1 MNNTQSSPRSNII
14 IAIMLSALTYW
25 LFAQSFINI
34 GPLVGQTYQTSP
46 AVLNLSISLTSFA
59 TGIFMVAAGDI
70 ADKIGQLRMTYMGLI
85 ISMFASLLLIISD
98 ITALLIIGRILQ
110 GLSAAI
116 LLPSTV
122 GVLNNQFK
130 GDHLRRAISY
140 LMISTV
146 GGIGLAGV
154 IGGLIATNFG
164 WQTNFIISIVI
175 AFIAILL
182 LKGTP
187 EKVSQHSHRHPF
199 DYKGMSIFAV
209 MIGSFTL
216 LLTQGFE
223 QGWFSTSSFI
233 CLSIF
238 IITTLIFIIIERR
251 HEVPFIDFSVLRN
264 RPFIGAFLNNFVLNS
279 GLGVTV
285 VFFIYAQTHLGLSAA
300 QSGLVTLPYAIVAV
314 AMIRL
319 GEKATLRFGGKLML
333 IIGPLFPVIG
343 ITIISMTS
351 LQPSQYIIAVVIG
364 FVICAIGNGL
374 VATPG
379 LTIAIFSMPNEKV
392 GLATGLYKMSGT
404 LGGAFGIA
412 LSTTVFSIL
421 QLNYAPSVAAT
432 VTFIVSIVLMILGS
446 LSAYMIIPSFQKQ
459 LNLKYNRRIMFRNIC
474 ITLK

>member
-130 GDHLRRAISY
+130 GEHLRRAISY

-154 IGGLIATNFG
+154 IGGLIASNFG

-223 QGWFSTSSFI
+223 QGWFSTFSII

-343 ITIISMTS
+343 ITIISMTQ
-351 LQPSQYIIAVVIG
+351 LLASQYVIAVIIG

-412 LSTTVFSIL
+412 LSTTVFSML
-421 QLNYAPSVAAT
+421 QLNYAPSVSAT

-446 LSAYMIIPSFQKQ
+446 LSAYMIIPKTVKS
-459 LNLKYNRRIMFRNIC
+459 
-474 ITLK
+474 

>member
-98 ITALLIIGRILQ
+98 ITALLIISRILQ

-223 QGWFSTSSFI
+223 QGWFSTFSFI

-285 VFFIYAQTHLGLSAA
+285 VFFIFAQTHLGLSAA

-412 LSTTVFSIL
+412 ISTTVFSML
-421 QLNYAPSVAAT
+421 QLNYTPSVAAT

-446 LSAYMIIPSFQKQ
+446 LSAYMIIPKTVKS
-459 LNLKYNRRIMFRNIC
+459 
-474 ITLK
+474 

>member
-130 GDHLRRAISY
+130 EEHLRRAISY

-164 WQTNFIISIVI
+164 WQMNFIISIVI

-223 QGWFSTSSFI
+223 QGWFSTFSFI

-343 ITIISMTS
+343 ITIISMTQLS
-351 LQPSQYIIAVVIG
+351 ASQYVIAVIIG

-412 LSTTVFSIL
+412 LSTTVFSML

-446 LSAYMIIPSFQKQ
+446 LSAYMIIPKTVKS
-459 LNLKYNRRIMFRNIC
+459 
-474 ITLK
+474 

>member
-85 ISMFASLLLIISD
+85 ISMVASLLLIISD

-122 GVLNNQFK
+122 GVLNTQFK

-223 QGWFSTSSFI
+223 QGWFSTFSFI

-285 VFFIYAQTHLGLSAA
+285 VFFIYAQTHLSLSAA

-364 FVICAIGNGL
+364 FIICAIGNGL

-412 LSTTVFSIL
+412 LNTTVFSML

-446 LSAYMIIPSFQKQ
+446 LSAYIIIPKTVKS
-459 LNLKYNRRIMFRNIC
+459 
-474 ITLK
+474 

>member
-1 MNNTQSSPRSNII
+1 MNHTQSSTRSHII

-34 GPLVGQTYQTSP
+34 GPLVGQTYHTSP
-46 AVLNLSISLTSFA
+46 AILNLSISLTSFA

-70 ADKIGQLRMTYMGLI
+70 ADKIGQLKMTYIGLI
-85 ISMFASLLLIISD
+85 VSIIGSILLIISD
-98 ITALLIIGRILQ
+98 ITALLILGRILQ

-154 IGGLIATNFG
+154 IGGFIATNFG

-175 AFIAILL
+175 ALIAILL
-182 LKGTP
+182 LKGTS
-187 EKVSQHSHRHPF
+187 EKVRQHRTHHPF
-199 DYKGMSIFAV
+199 DYKGMTVFAV

-223 QGWFSTSSFI
+223 QGWFSTFSYI
-233 CLSIF
+233 CLGIF
-238 IITTLIFIIIERR
+238 VISTIIFIIIERR
-251 HEVPFIDFSVLRN
+251 HTTPFIDFAVFRN

-333 IIGPLFPVIG
+333 IIGPMFPVIG
-343 ITIISMTS
+343 ITIISMTQLS
-351 LQPSQYIIAVVIG
+351 ASQYVIAVVIG

-412 LSTTVFSIL
+412 LSTTVFSML
-421 QLNYAPSVAAT
+421 QLNYTPSVAAT
-432 VTFIVSIVLMILGS
+432 VTFLVSIILMILGS
-446 LSAYMIIPSFQKQ
+446 LSAYMIIPKTVKS
-459 LNLKYNRRIMFRNIC
+459 
-474 ITLK
+474 

>member
-1 MNNTQSSPRSNII
+1 MNHTQSSTRSHII

-34 GPLVGQTYQTSP
+34 GPLVGQTYHTSP
-46 AVLNLSISLTSFA
+46 AILNLSISLTSFA

-70 ADKIGQLRMTYMGLI
+70 ADKIGQLKMTYIGLI
-85 ISMFASLLLIISD
+85 ASIIGSILLIISD
-98 ITALLIIGRILQ
+98 ITALLILGRILQ

-122 GVLNNQFK
+122 GVLNHQFN

-175 AFIAILL
+175 ALIAILL
-182 LKGTP
+182 LKGTS
-187 EKVSQHSHRHPF
+187 EKVRQHRTHHPF
-199 DYKGMSIFAV
+199 DYKGMTVFAV

-223 QGWFSTSSFI
+223 QGWFSKFSYI
-233 CLSIF
+233 CLSTF
-238 IITTLIFIIIERR
+238 IISTIIFIIIERR
-251 HEVPFIDFSVLRN
+251 LTAPFIDFAVFRN

-300 QSGLVTLPYAIVAV
+300 QSGLVTLPYAIVAI

-343 ITIISMTS
+343 ITVISMTQLS
-351 LQPSQYIIAVVIG
+351 ASQYVMAVVIG

-412 LSTTVFSIL
+412 LSTTVFSML
-421 QLNYAPSVAAT
+421 QLNYAPNVAAT

-446 LSAYMIIPSFQKQ
+446 LSAFIIIPKTVKS
-459 LNLKYNRRIMFRNIC
+459 
-474 ITLK
+474 

>member
-25 LFAQSFINI
+25 LFAQSLINI

-130 GDHLRRAISY
+130 GEHLRRAISY

-223 QGWFSTSSFI
+223 QGWFSTFSFI

-343 ITIISMTS
+343 ITIISMTQLS
-351 LQPSQYIIAVVIG
+351 ASQYVIAVIIG

-412 LSTTVFSIL
+412 LSTTVFSML

-446 LSAYMIIPSFQKQ
+446 LSAYMIIPKTVKS
-459 LNLKYNRRIMFRNIC
+459 
-474 ITLK
+474 

>member
-1 MNNTQSSPRSNII
+1 
-14 IAIMLSALTYW
+14 MLSALTYW

-34 GPLVGQTYQTSP
+34 GPLVGQTYHTSP
-46 AVLNLSISLTSFA
+46 AILNLSISLTSFA

-70 ADKIGQLRMTYMGLI
+70 ADKIGQLKMTYIGLI
-85 ISMFASLLLIISD
+85 ASIIGSILLIISD
-98 ITALLIIGRILQ
+98 ITALLILGRILQ

-122 GVLNNQFK
+122 GVLNHQFN

-175 AFIAILL
+175 ALIAILL
-182 LKGTP
+182 LKGTS
-187 EKVSQHSHRHPF
+187 EKVRQHRTHHPF
-199 DYKGMSIFAV
+199 DYKGMTVFAV

-223 QGWFSTSSFI
+223 QGWFSKFSYI
-233 CLSIF
+233 CLSTF
-238 IITTLIFIIIERR
+238 IISTIIFIIIERR
-251 HEVPFIDFSVLRN
+251 LTAPFIDFAVFRN

-300 QSGLVTLPYAIVAV
+300 QSGLVTLPYAIVAI

-343 ITIISMTS
+343 ITVISMTQLS
-351 LQPSQYIIAVVIG
+351 ASQYVMAVVIG

-412 LSTTVFSIL
+412 LSTTVFSML

-446 LSAYMIIPSFQKQ
+446 LSAFIIIPKTVKS
-459 LNLKYNRRIMFRNIC
+459 
-474 ITLK
+474 

>member
-1 MNNTQSSPRSNII
+1 
-14 IAIMLSALTYW
+14 
-25 LFAQSFINI
+25 
-34 GPLVGQTYQTSP
+34 
-46 AVLNLSISLTSFA
+46 
-59 TGIFMVAAGDI
+59 
-70 ADKIGQLRMTYMGLI
+70 MTYMGLI

-223 QGWFSTSSFI
+223 QGWFSTFSFI

-285 VFFIYAQTHLGLSAA
+285 VFFIFAQTHLGLSAA

-412 LSTTVFSIL
+412 ISTTVFSML
-421 QLNYAPSVAAT
+421 QLNYTPSVAAT

-446 LSAYMIIPSFQKQ
+446 LSAYMIIPKTVKS
-459 LNLKYNRRIMFRNIC
+459 
-474 ITLK
+474 

>member
-85 ISMFASLLLIISD
+85 ISMVASLLLIISD

-130 GDHLRRAISY
+130 GDYLRRAISY

-154 IGGLIATNFG
+154 IGGLIGTNFG

-175 AFIAILL
+175 AFIALLL

-223 QGWFSTSSFI
+223 QGWFSTFSFI

-251 HEVPFIDFSVLRN
+251 HEVPFIDFSVLSN

-412 LSTTVFSIL
+412 LSTTVFSML

-446 LSAYMIIPSFQKQ
+446 LSAYMIIPKTVKS
-459 LNLKYNRRIMFRNIC
+459 
-474 ITLK
+474 

>member
-1 MNNTQSSPRSNII
+1 MNHTQSSTRSHII

-34 GPLVGQTYQTSP
+34 GPLVGQTYHTSP
-46 AVLNLSISLTSFA
+46 AILNLSISLTSFA

-70 ADKIGQLRMTYMGLI
+70 ADKIGQLKMTYIGLI
-85 ISMFASLLLIISD
+85 ASIIGSILLIISD
-98 ITALLIIGRILQ
+98 ITALLILGRILQ

-122 GVLNNQFK
+122 GVLNHQFN

-175 AFIAILL
+175 ALIAILL
-182 LKGTP
+182 LKGTS
-187 EKVSQHSHRHPF
+187 EKVRQHRTHHPF
-199 DYKGMSIFAV
+199 DYKGMTVFSV

-223 QGWFSTSSFI
+223 QGWFSKFSYI
-233 CLSIF
+233 CLSTF
-238 IITTLIFIIIERR
+238 IISTIIFIIIERR
-251 HEVPFIDFSVLRN
+251 LTAPFIDFAVFRN

-300 QSGLVTLPYAIVAV
+300 QSGLVTLPYAIVAI

-343 ITIISMTS
+343 ITVISMTQLS
-351 LQPSQYIIAVVIG
+351 ASQYVMAVVIG

-412 LSTTVFSIL
+412 LSTTVFSML

-446 LSAYMIIPSFQKQ
+446 LSAFIIIPKTVKS
-459 LNLKYNRRIMFRNIC
+459 
-474 ITLK
+474 

>member
-130 GDHLRRAISY
+130 GEHLRRAISY

-154 IGGLIATNFG
+154 ISGLIASNFG

-223 QGWFSTSSFI
+223 QGWFSTFSII

-343 ITIISMTS
+343 ITIISMTQ
-351 LQPSQYIIAVVIG
+351 LLASQYVIAVIIG

-412 LSTTVFSIL
+412 LSTTVFSML

-446 LSAYMIIPSFQKQ
+446 LSAYMIIPKTVKS
-459 LNLKYNRRIMFRNIC
+459 
-474 ITLK
+474 

>member
-98 ITALLIIGRILQ
+98 ITALLIISRILQ

-130 GDHLRRAISY
+130 GEHLRRAISY

-223 QGWFSTSSFI
+223 QGWFSTFSFI

-343 ITIISMTS
+343 ITIISMTQLS
-351 LQPSQYIIAVVIG
+351 ASQYVIAVIIG

-412 LSTTVFSIL
+412 LSTTVFSML

-432 VTFIVSIVLMILGS
+432 VTFIISIVLMILGS
-446 LSAYMIIPSFQKQ
+446 LSAYMIIPKTVKS
-459 LNLKYNRRIMFRNIC
+459 
-474 ITLK
+474 

>member
-1 MNNTQSSPRSNII
+1 MTFYIYFLQGVTSVNNTQSSPRSNII

-223 QGWFSTSSFI
+223 QGWFSTFSFI
-233 CLSIF
+233 CLSII

-412 LSTTVFSIL
+412 LSTTVFSML

-432 VTFIVSIVLMILGS
+432 ITFIVSIVLMILGS
-446 LSAYMIIPSFQKQ
+446 LSAYMIIPKTVKS
-459 LNLKYNRRIMFRNIC
+459 
-474 ITLK
+474 

>member
-34 GPLVGQTYQTSP
+34 GPLVGQTYQNSP

-154 IGGLIATNFG
+154 IGGLIASNFG

-223 QGWFSTSSFI
+223 QGWFSTFSII

-238 IITTLIFIIIERR
+238 SITTLIFIIIERR

-343 ITIISMTS
+343 ITIISMTQLS
-351 LQPSQYIIAVVIG
+351 ASQYVIAVIIG

-412 LSTTVFSIL
+412 LSTTVFSML

-446 LSAYMIIPSFQKQ
+446 LSAYMIIPKTVKS
-459 LNLKYNRRIMFRNIC
+459 
-474 ITLK
+474 

>member
-1 MNNTQSSPRSNII
+1 MNHTQSSPRSKII

-85 ISMFASLLLIISD
+85 ISMVASLLLIISD

-130 GDHLRRAISY
+130 EDHLRRAISY

-223 QGWFSTSSFI
+223 QGWFSTFSFI

-374 VATPG
+374 VATPC

-412 LSTTVFSIL
+412 LSTTVFSML

-446 LSAYMIIPSFQKQ
+446 LSAYMIIPKTVKS
-459 LNLKYNRRIMFRNIC
+459 
-474 ITLK
+474 

>member
-1 MNNTQSSPRSNII
+1 MNHTQSSTRSHII

-34 GPLVGQTYQTSP
+34 GPLVGQTYHTSP
-46 AVLNLSISLTSFA
+46 AILNLSISLTSFA

-70 ADKIGQLRMTYMGLI
+70 ADKIGQLKMTYIGLI
-85 ISMFASLLLIISD
+85 ASIIGSILLIISD
-98 ITALLIIGRILQ
+98 ITALLILGRILQ

-122 GVLNNQFK
+122 GVLNNQFN

-154 IGGLIATNFG
+154 IGGLIATNLG

-175 AFIAILL
+175 ALIAILL
-182 LKGTP
+182 LKGTS
-187 EKVSQHSHRHPF
+187 EKVRQHRTHHPF
-199 DYKGMSIFAV
+199 DYKGMTVFAV

-223 QGWFSTSSFI
+223 QGWFSKFSYI
-233 CLSIF
+233 CLSTF
-238 IITTLIFIIIERR
+238 IISTIIFIIIERR
-251 HEVPFIDFSVLRN
+251 LTAPFIDFAVFRN

-300 QSGLVTLPYAIVAV
+300 QSGLVTLPYAIVAI

-343 ITIISMTS
+343 ITVISITQLS
-351 LQPSQYIIAVVIG
+351 ASQYVMAVVIG

-412 LSTTVFSIL
+412 LSTTVFSML

-446 LSAYMIIPSFQKQ
+446 LSAFIIIPKTVKS
-459 LNLKYNRRIMFRNIC
+459 
-474 ITLK
+474 

>member
-130 GDHLRRAISY
+130 GEHLRRAISY

-154 IGGLIATNFG
+154 IGGLIASNFG

-223 QGWFSTSSFI
+223 QGWFSTFSII

-238 IITTLIFIIIERR
+238 IITTLIFIIITTLIFIIIERR

-343 ITIISMTS
+343 ITIISMTQ
-351 LQPSQYIIAVVIG
+351 LLASQYVIAVIIG

-412 LSTTVFSIL
+412 LSTTVFSML

-446 LSAYMIIPSFQKQ
+446 LSAYMIIPKTVKS
-459 LNLKYNRRIMFRNIC
+459 
-474 ITLK
+474 

>member
-223 QGWFSTSSFI
+223 QGWFSTFSII

-238 IITTLIFIIIERR
+238 SITMLIFIIIERR

-412 LSTTVFSIL
+412 LSTTVFSML
-421 QLNYAPSVAAT
+421 QLNYTPSVAAT
-432 VTFIVSIVLMILGS
+432 VTFIVSIILMMLGS
-446 LSAYMIIPSFQKQ
+446 LSAYMIIPKTVKS
-459 LNLKYNRRIMFRNIC
+459 
-474 ITLK
+474 

>member
-85 ISMFASLLLIISD
+85 INMVASLLLIISD

-130 GDHLRRAISY
+130 GDYLRRAISY

-154 IGGLIATNFG
+154 IGGLIGTNFG

-223 QGWFSTSSFI
+223 QGWFSTFSFI

-251 HEVPFIDFSVLRN
+251 HEVPFIDFSVLSN

-412 LSTTVFSIL
+412 LSTTVFSML

-446 LSAYMIIPSFQKQ
+446 LSAYMIIPKTVKS
-459 LNLKYNRRIMFRNIC
+459 
-474 ITLK
+474 

>member
-85 ISMFASLLLIISD
+85 ISMVASLLLIISD

-130 GDHLRRAISY
+130 GDQLRRAISY

-223 QGWFSTSSFI
+223 QGWFSTFSFI

-251 HEVPFIDFSVLRN
+251 HEVPFIDFSVLSN

-412 LSTTVFSIL
+412 LSTTVFSML

-446 LSAYMIIPSFQKQ
+446 LSAYMIIPKTVKS
-459 LNLKYNRRIMFRNIC
+459 
-474 ITLK
+474 

>member
-70 ADKIGQLRMTYMGLI
+70 ADKIGQLRMTCMGLI
-85 ISMFASLLLIISD
+85 ISMVASLLLIISD

-130 GDHLRRAISY
+130 GDYLRRAISY

-154 IGGLIATNFG
+154 IGGLIGTNFG

-223 QGWFSTSSFI
+223 QGWFSTFSFI

-251 HEVPFIDFSVLRN
+251 HEVPFIDFSVLSN

-412 LSTTVFSIL
+412 LSTTVFSML

-446 LSAYMIIPSFQKQ
+446 LSAYMIIPKIVKS
-459 LNLKYNRRIMFRNIC
+459 
-474 ITLK
+474 

>member
-1 MNNTQSSPRSNII
+1 MNHTQSSTRSHII

-34 GPLVGQTYQTSP
+34 GPLVGQTYHTSP
-46 AVLNLSISLTSFA
+46 AILNLSISLTSFA

-70 ADKIGQLRMTYMGLI
+70 ADKIGQLKMTYIGLI
-85 ISMFASLLLIISD
+85 ASIIGSILLIISD
-98 ITALLIIGRILQ
+98 ITALLILGRILQ

-122 GVLNNQFK
+122 GVLNHQFN

-175 AFIAILL
+175 ALIAILL
-182 LKGTP
+182 LKGTS
-187 EKVSQHSHRHPF
+187 EKVRQHRTHHPF
-199 DYKGMSIFAV
+199 DYKGMTVFAV

-223 QGWFSTSSFI
+223 QGWFSKFSYI
-233 CLSIF
+233 CLSTF
-238 IITTLIFIIIERR
+238 IISTIIFIIIERR
-251 HEVPFIDFSVLRN
+251 LTAPFIDFAVFRN

-300 QSGLVTLPYAIVAV
+300 QSGLVTLPYAIVAI

-343 ITIISMTS
+343 ITVISMTQLS
-351 LQPSQYIIAVVIG
+351 ASQYVMAVVIG

-379 LTIAIFSMPNEKV
+379 LTIAFFSMPNEKV

-412 LSTTVFSIL
+412 LSTTVFSML

-446 LSAYMIIPSFQKQ
+446 LSAFIIIPKTVKS
-459 LNLKYNRRIMFRNIC
+459 
-474 ITLK
+474 

>member
-1 MNNTQSSPRSNII
+1 MNHTQSSPRSNII

-130 GDHLRRAISY
+130 GDQLRRAISY

-182 LKGTP
+182 LKSTP

-223 QGWFSTSSFI
+223 QGWFSTFSFI

-285 VFFIYAQTHLGLSAA
+285 VFFIYAQTYLGLSAA

-412 LSTTVFSIL
+412 LSTTVFSML

-446 LSAYMIIPSFQKQ
+446 LSAFIIIPKTVKS
-459 LNLKYNRRIMFRNIC
+459 
-474 ITLK
+474 

>member
-130 GDHLRRAISY
+130 GEHLRRAISY

-223 QGWFSTSSFI
+223 QGWFSKFSII

-379 LTIAIFSMPNEKV
+379 LTIAIFSMTNEKV

-412 LSTTVFSIL
+412 LSTTVFSML

-446 LSAYMIIPSFQKQ
+446 LSAYMIIPKTVKS
-459 LNLKYNRRIMFRNIC
+459 
-474 ITLK
+474 

>member
-1 MNNTQSSPRSNII
+1 MNNTQSSPHSNII

-85 ISMFASLLLIISD
+85 ISMVASLLLIISD

-130 GDHLRRAISY
+130 GDYLRRAISY

-154 IGGLIATNFG
+154 IGGLIGTNFG

-223 QGWFSTSSFI
+223 QGWFSTFSFI

-251 HEVPFIDFSVLRN
+251 HEVPFIDFSVLSN

-412 LSTTVFSIL
+412 LSTTVFSML

-446 LSAYMIIPSFQKQ
+446 LSAYMIIPKTVKS
-459 LNLKYNRRIMFRNIC
+459 
-474 ITLK
+474 

>member
-130 GDHLRRAISY
+130 GEHLRQAISY

-164 WQTNFIISIVI
+164 WQTNFIISIGI

-223 QGWFSTSSFI
+223 QGWFSTFSFI

-412 LSTTVFSIL
+412 LSTTVFSML

-446 LSAYMIIPSFQKQ
+446 LSAYMIIPKTVKS
-459 LNLKYNRRIMFRNIC
+459 
-474 ITLK
+474 

>member
-146 GGIGLAGV
+146 GDIGLAGV

-223 QGWFSTSSFI
+223 QGWFSTFSII

-238 IITTLIFIIIERR
+238 SITTLIFIIIERR

-412 LSTTVFSIL
+412 LSTTVFSML
-421 QLNYAPSVAAT
+421 QLNYTPSVAAT
-432 VTFIVSIVLMILGS
+432 VTFIVSIILMMLGS
-446 LSAYMIIPSFQKQ
+446 LSAYMIIPKTVKS
-459 LNLKYNRRIMFRNIC
+459 
-474 ITLK
+474 

>member
-130 GDHLRRAISY
+130 GEHLRRAISY

-164 WQTNFIISIVI
+164 WQTNFIISIGI

-223 QGWFSTSSFI
+223 QGWFSTFSFI

-412 LSTTVFSIL
+412 LSTTVFSML

-432 VTFIVSIVLMILGS
+432 VTFIVSIVLMILSS
-446 LSAYMIIPSFQKQ
+446 LSAYMII
-459 LNLKYNRRIMFRNIC
+459 LK
-474 ITLK
+474 TVKS

>member
-1 MNNTQSSPRSNII
+1 MNNTQSSPRSNIV

-130 GDHLRRAISY
+130 GDRLRRAISY

-175 AFIAILL
+175 AFIAISL

-223 QGWFSTSSFI
+223 QGWFSTFSFI

-238 IITTLIFIIIERR
+238 IISTLIFIIIERR

-412 LSTTVFSIL
+412 LSTTVFSML

-432 VTFIVSIVLMILGS
+432 VTFIVSIVLMMLGS
-446 LSAYMIIPSFQKQ
+446 LSAFIIIPKTVKS
-459 LNLKYNRRIMFRNIC
+459 
-474 ITLK
+474 

>member
-34 GPLVGQTYQTSP
+34 GPLVGQTYQISP

-85 ISMFASLLLIISD
+85 ISMVASLLLIISD

-130 GDHLRRAISY
+130 GDYLRRAISY

-154 IGGLIATNFG
+154 IGGLIGTNFG

-223 QGWFSTSSFI
+223 QGWFSTFSFI

-251 HEVPFIDFSVLRN
+251 HEVPFIDFSVLSN

-412 LSTTVFSIL
+412 LSTTVFSML

-446 LSAYMIIPSFQKQ
+446 LSAYMIIPKTVKS
-459 LNLKYNRRIMFRNIC
+459 
-474 ITLK
+474 

>member
-175 AFIAILL
+175 TFIAILL

-223 QGWFSTSSFI
+223 QGWFSTFSII

-238 IITTLIFIIIERR
+238 SITTLIFIIIERR

-412 LSTTVFSIL
+412 LSTTVFSML
-421 QLNYAPSVAAT
+421 QLNYTPSVAAT
-432 VTFIVSIVLMILGS
+432 VTFIVSIILMMLGS
-446 LSAYMIIPSFQKQ
+446 LSAYMIIPKTVKS
-459 LNLKYNRRIMFRNIC
+459 
-474 ITLK
+474 

>member
-85 ISMFASLLLIISD
+85 ISMVASLLLIISD

-130 GDHLRRAISY
+130 GDYLRRAISY

-154 IGGLIATNFG
+154 IGGLIGTNFG

-223 QGWFSTSSFI
+223 QGWFSTFSFI

-251 HEVPFIDFSVLRN
+251 HEVPFIDFSVLSN

-412 LSTTVFSIL
+412 LSTTVFSML

-446 LSAYMIIPSFQKQ
+446 LSAYMIIPKIVKS
-459 LNLKYNRRIMFRNIC
+459 
-474 ITLK
+474 

>member
-223 QGWFSTSSFI
+223 QGWFSTFSFI

-351 LQPSQYIIAVVIG
+351 LQPSQYIIAGVIG

-412 LSTTVFSIL
+412 LSTTVFSML

-446 LSAYMIIPSFQKQ
+446 LSAYMIIPKTVKS
-459 LNLKYNRRIMFRNIC
+459 
-474 ITLK
+474 

>member
-223 QGWFSTSSFI
+223 QGWLSAFSFI

-238 IITTLIFIIIERR
+238 IITTLIFIIERR

-351 LQPSQYIIAVVIG
+351 LQPSQYIIAVVTG

-412 LSTTVFSIL
+412 LSTTVFSML

-446 LSAYMIIPSFQKQ
+446 LSAYMIIPKTVKS
-459 LNLKYNRRIMFRNIC
+459 
-474 ITLK
+474 

>member
-130 GDHLRRAISY
+130 GEHLNRAISY

-154 IGGLIATNFG
+154 IGGLIASNFG

-223 QGWFSTSSFI
+223 QGWFSTFSII

-343 ITIISMTS
+343 ITIISMTQ
-351 LQPSQYIIAVVIG
+351 LLASQYVIAVIIG

-412 LSTTVFSIL
+412 LSTTVFSML

-446 LSAYMIIPSFQKQ
+446 LSAYMIIPKTVKS
-459 LNLKYNRRIMFRNIC
+459 
-474 ITLK
+474 